1 MFLGI
6 IEGQLADSIPPL
18 FFVRS
23 PMRTYPILTLLLLFV
38 TDLHAQEV
46 LRLEPDQQPASA
58 TLADVAWLSGHWI
71 GTGLGGECD
80 ETWIPATDNAMP
92 GIFRYHLNDT
102 LIFSE
107 YMMIEALNGSLSI
120 KLKHFNRD
128 LSPWE
133 EKDDWVVFQLVKI
146 DGQTAYFNGLTYH
159 RDGDTLLVRLAMRT
173 AQGPKIEE
181 FRFQRTAL

>member
-1 MFLGI
+1 
-6 IEGQLADSIPPL
+6 
-18 FFVRS
+18 
-23 PMRTYPILTLLLLFV
+23 MRTYLVLILLLLSV
-38 TDLHAQEV
+38 ADLHAQEV

-58 TLADVAWLSGHWI
+58 TLADVAWLAGHWV

-80 ETWIPATDNAMP
+80 ETWLPATDNAMP

-102 LIFSE
+102 LVFSE
-107 YMMIEALNGSLSI
+107 YMMIEALDSTLTI

-133 EKDDWVVFQLVKI
+133 DKDRWVEFRLIKI

-159 RDGDTLLVRLAMRT
+159 REGNSLTVKLAMRT
-173 AQGPKIEE
+173 RDGSRIEE
-181 FRFQRTAL
+181 FRFTKKPL